1 MLDADVVSLSA
12 IISQINLSHIN
23 YDLISLHYS
32 SFTGEQWDLAM
43 ICSEQKHSE
52 DILWCE
58 VKKISKLSDLIHK
71 RLGQSHK

>member
-32 SFTGEQWDLAM
+32 SFTGEQ
-43 ICSEQKHSE
+43 
-52 DILWCE
+52 
-58 VKKISKLSDLIHK
+58 
-71 RLGQSHK
+71 